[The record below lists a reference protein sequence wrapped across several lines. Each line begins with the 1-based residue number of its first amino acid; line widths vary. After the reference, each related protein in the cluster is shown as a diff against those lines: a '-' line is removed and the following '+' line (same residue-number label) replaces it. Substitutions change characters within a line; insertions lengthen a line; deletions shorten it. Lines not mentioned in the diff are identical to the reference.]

1 MNRWKR
7 WVSAALSLTLLTGLL
22 PVSFSGHAAVLQ
34 DAFALSPLTQGG
46 GLYVRAAITLGLSAA
61 LVLAFPGELQLTCGE
76 LARRPQRGKRARQP
90 SPRRRAVLMGLLAL
104 PIGLLSLIWCA
115 AAERI
120 TRLSLI
126 AAFFCL
132 NGLVLFAAGRPG
144 GQKDARALMLPDA
157 LLAGATRLA
166 AVLPGLSPLGLT
178 LAVCRLRDLRT
189 DFALRFTAMLTL
201 GFSLC
206 EFVYRLLR
214 AVVVGAFSA
223 SLWLPMLVAL
233 VASTLAGYFALQYL
247 KYLLHREKLRVFSY
261 YCWDAAVIALILAL
275 INA

>member
-1 MNRWKR
+1 MKIWE
-7 WVSAALSLTLLTGLL
+7 ALIYGLVAGLTGLL

-46 GLYVRAAITLGLSAA
+46 GLYIRAAITLGLSAA

-132 NGLVLFAAGRPG
+132 NGLILFAAGRPG

-157 LLAGATRLA
+157 LLACATRLA

-189 DFALRFTAMLTL
+189 DFALRFTAMLTA
-201 GFSLC
+201 S
-206 EFVYRLLR
+206 
-214 AVVVGAFSA
+214 AFRCVNSSTA
-223 SLWLPMLVAL
+223 CCVQSLWGRFPRRCGCRCSSRSSPRPWPDILPC
-233 VASTLAGYFALQYL
+233 SISNICCTG
-247 KYLLHREKLRVFSY
+247 KSCVFFPIIVGMQPLSR
-261 YCWDAAVIALILAL
+261 
-275 INA
+275 

>member
-1 MNRWKR
+1 MKIWE
-7 WVSAALSLTLLTGLL
+7 ALIYGLVAGLTGLL

-132 NGLVLFAAGRPG
+132 NGLILFAAGR
-144 GQKDARALMLPDA
+144 
-157 LLAGATRLA
+157 
-166 AVLPGLSPLGLT
+166 PGLSPLGLT

-189 DFALRFTAMLTL
+189 DFALRFTAMLAL

-214 AVVVGAFSA
+214 AVIVGTFSA

>member
-1 MNRWKR
+1 MKIWE
-7 WVSAALSLTLLTGLL
+7 ALIYGLVAGLTGLL

-46 GLYVRAAITLGLSAA
+46 GLYVQAAITLGLSAA

-76 LARRPQRGKRARQP
+76 LARRPQRGKRAP
-90 SPRRRAVLMGLLAL
+90 AAVSTPPRRPDGPACSPDRSAEPDLVRSGRAHHAPVAHRRVLL
-104 PIGLLSLIWCA
+104 PERPYPVCCGTARRTEGCPRAHAPGCA
-115 AAERI
+115 AGMRDSSG
-120 TRLSLI
+120 RR
-126 AAFFCL
+126 AA
-132 NGLVLFAAGRPG
+132 
-144 GQKDARALMLPDA
+144 
-157 LLAGATRLA
+157 
-166 AVLPGLSPLGLT
+166 GLSPLGLT

-214 AVVVGAFSA
+214 AVIVGTFSA

-233 VASTLAGYFALQYL
+233 VASTVAGYFALQYL

>member
-1 MNRWKR
+1 MKIWE
-7 WVSAALSLTLLTGLL
+7 ALIYGLVAGLTGLL

-46 GLYVRAAITLGLSAA
+46 GLYVQAAITLGLSAA

-132 NGLVLFAAGRPG
+132 NGLILFAAGRPG

-189 DFALRFTAMLTL
+189 DFALRFTAMLAL

-214 AVVVGAFSA
+214 AVIVGTFSA

-233 VASTLAGYFALQYL
+233 VASTVAGYFALQYL
-247 KYLLHREKLRVFSY
+247 RYLLHREKLRVFSY